1 MNRKVLVA
9 MSGGVDSSV
18 AAYMLKKQG
27 YSIEAVTMCFG
38 VDESSD
44 ENNVTDASRVC
55 SALDIKHKSV
65 NFSRE
70 LEEKVIKPFINEY
83 KAGRTPNPCVIC
95 NRHIKF
101 GLFLE
106 YARESGFDLIA
117 TGHYAAIAK
126 KDGSLFIS
134 KPKDEKKD
142 QTYFLYGIRKEC
154 LDYVIFPLC
163 ESVKSEVIKIAG
175 GQPWGLSRRPQS
187 QDICFIKDRDYRNFL
202 LNRAG
207 PVKSGK
213 IIDLEGNIIGEHKGF
228 LYYTIGQREGLG
240 IGGGRPYYVIN
251 IDAEKNILVAGRE
264 EYLGS
269 RVLIADNLNLFTEK
283 LPRKCKAKIR
293 YAHKEA
299 ACSIS
304 LMGNELRIEFNDL
317 QRAVT
322 PGQSVVLYDN
332 DIVIGGGII
341 RDVIRQT
348 GSLTTTEKDV
358 IY

>member
-1 MNRKVLVA
+1 MKKKVLAA

-18 AAYMLKKQG
+18 AAYILKKQG

-44 ENNVTDASRVC
+44 ENNIKDASRVC
-55 SALDIKHKSV
+55 SALEIKHKSV

-70 LEEKVIKPFINEY
+70 LEEKVIIPFINEY

-95 NRHIKF
+95 NRDIKF
-101 GLFLE
+101 GLLLE
-106 YARESGFDLIA
+106 YARKSGFDLIA
-117 TGHYAAIAK
+117 TGHYAAIVK

-142 QTYFLYGIRKEC
+142 QTYFLYGIRREY

-175 GQPWGLSRRPQS
+175 EQPWGLSRRPQS

-202 LNRAG
+202 LNRTG
-207 PVKSGK
+207 PVKPGK
-213 IIDLEGNIIGEHKGF
+213 IIDAAGNIIGEHKGS

-240 IGGGRPYYVIN
+240 IGGGKPYYVVD
-251 IDAEKNILVAGRE
+251 IDVEKNVLVAGRE
-264 EYLGS
+264 EDLVS
-269 RVLIADNLNLFTEK
+269 RVLIADSLNLFTER

-299 ACSIS
+299 DCNIS
-304 LMGNELRIEFNDL
+304 LGDNVLHVEFDGL

-322 PGQSVVLYDN
+322 PGQSIVLYDN

-341 RDVIRQT
+341 RDVIR
-348 GSLTTTEKDV
+348 
-358 IY
+358 